1 MSDRLKEL
9 HSLLTDRG
17 AAATFRRTDQRPG
30 SVLPGCSELS
40 VTVGARHLE
49 VSQWDG
55 SEDACVYTFPAVDG
69 HPVTTDPDSPAAVWV
84 DLPAAEAVRKVL
96 RLHRA
101 EIDAA

>member
-9 HSLLTDRG
+9 HNLLTDRG
-17 AAATFRRTDQRPG
+17 AAATFRRTAPG
-30 SVLPGCSELS
+30 RVLPSCSELS
-40 VTVGARHLE
+40 VTLGARHLE

-84 DLPAAEAVRKVL
+84 ELPAAEAVRKVL

-101 EIDAA
+101 ETDA